1 MGSSLGGFLIG
12 VGATLLAFSLV
23 ALFLVQSIYV
33 PIYSYVEKYKPY
45 LLEARKML
53 ASPEAENLVSTYVQL
68 VRAVKPEELES
79 FTREASE
86 IIGYVETVL
95 NSSSL
100 SNNASSYLADL
111 HVYVS
116 GYNSSYSRLELL
128 RLWLNELGAWIDSED
143 FNETLEALSQLASE
157 KGQGGAIS
165 GYIEAAEKAYTYLRE
180 LRNFYF
186 KVRESLSELNA
197 PTPQTVSEL
206 LKSLSHALELKAYLQ
221 QNREALEEL
230 DRLTRFLSSED
241 FSRLV
246 EAYKKI
252 RDTIPP
258 EKLQEMLL
266 DAQAAL
272 DKAISLANT
281 VEALP
286 PRYVLNVLYV
296 LVAFEILLSAAGV
309 HLCLRNKNN

>member
-165 GYIEAAEKAYTYLRE
+165 GYTEAAEKAYTYLRE

-230 DRLTRFLSSED
+230 DRLTRFLSSGD